1 MYYGYYH
8 MEEKNKQ
15 TNFHFQ
21 LRSKLDEY
29 VHKVYDVTLHF
40 PSNEQFG
47 VTSQLRRATLSIML
61 NYIEGFARKRK
72 LVLKQFL
79 EISYGSLKESGYLL
93 LFSHKR
99 GYMNEKNYLE
109 LSKLADE
116 LGRMIWGILE
126 KI

>member
-1 MYYGYYH
+1 

-15 TNFHFQ
+15 TNFHER
-21 LRSKLDEY
+21 LREKLDIY

-40 PSNEQFG
+40 PKDEQFG
-47 VTSQLRRATLSIML
+47 VTSQLRRAALSIML

-79 EISYGSLKESGYLL
+79 ETSYGSLKESRYLVI
-93 LFSHKR
+93 FSYKR
-99 GYMNEKNYLE
+99 GYMKEEEYLV
-109 LSKLADE
+109 LSSVGDE

-126 KI
+126 KL